1 MDENNVMI
9 GQIRLEDSFYEAKI
23 LEPIPHNC
31 VRYKRYPEM
40 EKNDIQPKG
49 EDLLPVPRTGTEFR
63 EG

>member
-1 MDENNVMI
+1 MI

-23 LEPIPHNC
+23 LQPIPPNC

-40 EKNDIQPKG
+40 EKNDKLAKS
-49 EDLLPVPRTGTEFR
+49 EDLLPVQGVGTEFR